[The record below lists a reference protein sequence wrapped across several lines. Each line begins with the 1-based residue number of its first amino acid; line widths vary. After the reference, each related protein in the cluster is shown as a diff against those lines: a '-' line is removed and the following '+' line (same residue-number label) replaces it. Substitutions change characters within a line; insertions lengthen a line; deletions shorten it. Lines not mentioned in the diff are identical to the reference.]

1 MQRRLGAGPRS
12 DGAAIHGRWRGDP
25 DFWAILGKGKLGN
38 GWKILDVETHG
49 LFRFFLGFEG
59 NDVWISLRCFSDRAT
74 VEMGLSRNHI
84 FHDPNPFSEFH
95 VEKCDK
101 Q

>member
-1 MQRRLGAGPRS
+1 M
-12 DGAAIHGRWRGDP
+12 I
-25 DFWAILGKGKLGN
+25 
-38 GWKILDVETHG
+38 
-49 LFRFFLGFEG
+49 

-95 VEKCDK
+95 GEKEKYNK